1 MKEENIDLRKIL
13 SMNIKKNRDII
24 GLSQE
29 KLADKTGISV
39 NMIKD
44 IEGCRTWVSDKT
56 LIKIA
61 IALKIDVYRLLISP
75 EIYEEEIYKSIAVDL
90 VRILK
95 KVKKDVGID
104 IEKALDMWG
113 LE

>member
-1 MKEENIDLRKIL
+1 MTEGNEDLRKIL

-29 KLADKTGISV
+29 KLAEKTGISV

-56 LIKIA
+56 LNKLA
-61 IALKIDVYRLLISP
+61 FALKIDVYRLLISP
-75 EIYEEEIYKSIAVDL
+75 DVYEEEIYKSIAIDL